1 MAKYIVRRLIM
12 TIPTLLVI
20 TIIIFV
26 VLRVIPGNIV
36 ATMFGGTG
44 GGEGMQMVDPAVI
57 EKLMSDLKLDQPL
70 YVQYA
75 AWMKGLLTG
84 DLGNSF
90 FRGQRVSEIII
101 RQGPVTLQ
109 ISIMAIALS
118 WIVGLPI
125 GILSASKQD
134 SIADYTSRI
143 FVVLFLAIPSFW
155 LASLIVLMTVSV
167 FEWYPPLFY
176 VHIWD
181 DPIGNLSKTVAPA
194 IVIGLGMAAII
205 ARMSRS
211 TILEVLRED
220 YVRTAMAKGLAGRVV
235 MWRHVI
241 KNALLPV
248 ITISG
253 IMMGFT
259 LGGSVAVELAF
270 SINGLGQTMLT
281 AIIDKDFNVVQN
293 LVLLYAV
300 AFVFINLLI
309 DLSYA
314 WADPR
319 IHYQ

>member
-1 MAKYIVRRLIM
+1 
-12 TIPTLLVI
+12 
-20 TIIIFV
+20 
-26 VLRVIPGNIV
+26 
-36 ATMFGGTG
+36 
-44 GGEGMQMVDPAVI
+44 MQMVDPAAI

-70 YVQYA
+70 YVQYSH
-75 AWMKGLLTG
+75 WIKGLLTG
-84 DLGNSF
+84 DMGNSF
-90 FRGQRVSEIII
+90 FRGQKVSEIIF

-109 ISIMAIALS
+109 IAIMAIALS
-118 WIVGLPI
+118 WIIGLPV

-134 SIADYTSRI
+134 SFADYASRI

-155 LASLIVLMTVSV
+155 LASLIVLATVSI

-181 DPIGNLSKTVAPA
+181 NPIGNLSKTIAPA
-194 IVIGLGMAAII
+194 IVLGLGMAAMI

-220 YVRTAMAKGLAGRVV
+220 YIRTAMAKGLSSRLI

-270 SINGLGQTMLT
+270 SINGLGLTMLT
-281 AIIDKDFNVVQN
+281 AIVDKDFNVVQN
-293 LVLLYAV
+293 LVLIYAV

>member
-1 MAKYIVRRLIM
+1 MAKYIFRRLLM
-12 TIPTLLVI
+12 TVPTIIII
-20 TIIIFV
+20 TVIIFV
-26 VLRVIPGNIV
+26 VLRIIPGNIV

-44 GGEGMQMVDPAVI
+44 GGEGMQMVDPAAI

-70 YVQYA
+70 YVQYSH
-75 AWMKGLLTG
+75 WIKGLLTG
-84 DLGNSF
+84 DMGNSF
-90 FRGQRVSEIII
+90 FRGQKVSEIIF

-109 ISIMAIALS
+109 IAIMAIALS
-118 WIVGLPI
+118 WIIGLPV

-134 SIADYTSRI
+134 SFADYASRI

-155 LASLIVLMTVSV
+155 LASLIVLATVSI

-181 DPIGNLSKTVAPA
+181 NPIGNLSKTIAPA
-194 IVIGLGMAAII
+194 IVLGLGMAAMI

-220 YVRTAMAKGLAGRVV
+220 YIRTAMAKGLSSRLI

-270 SINGLGQTMLT
+270 RDRKS
-281 AIIDKDFNVVQN
+281 VV
-293 LVLLYAV
+293 
-300 AFVFINLLI
+300 
-309 DLSYA
+309 
-314 WADPR
+314 
-319 IHYQ
+319 

>member
-1 MAKYIVRRLIM
+1 MAKYIFRRLLM
-12 TIPTLLVI
+12 TVPTIIII
-20 TIIIFV
+20 TVIIFV
-26 VLRVIPGNIV
+26 VLRIIPGNIV

-44 GGEGMQMVDPAVI
+44 GGEGMQMVDPAAI

-70 YVQYA
+70 YVQYSH
-75 AWMKGLLTG
+75 WIKGLLTG
-84 DLGNSF
+84 DMGNSF
-90 FRGQRVSEIII
+90 FRGQKVSEIIF

-109 ISIMAIALS
+109 IAIMAIALS
-118 WIVGLPI
+118 WIIGLPV

-134 SIADYTSRI
+134 SFADYASRI

-155 LASLIVLMTVSV
+155 LASLIVLATVSI

-181 DPIGNLSKTVAPA
+181 NPIGNLSKTIAPA
-194 IVIGLGMAAII
+194 IVLGLGMAAMI

-220 YVRTAMAKGLAGRVV
+220 YIRTAMAKGLSSRLI

-270 SINGLGQTMLT
+270 SINGLGLTMLT
-281 AIIDKDFNVVQN
+281 AIVDKDFNVVQN
-293 LVLLYAV
+293 LVLIYAV

>member
-1 MAKYIVRRLIM
+1 M
-12 TIPTLLVI
+12 TVPTIIII
-20 TIIIFV
+20 TVIIFV
-26 VLRVIPGNIV
+26 VLRIIPGNIV

-44 GGEGMQMVDPAVI
+44 GGEGMQMVDPAAI

-70 YVQYA
+70 YVQYSH
-75 AWMKGLLTG
+75 WIKGLLTG
-84 DLGNSF
+84 DMGNSF
-90 FRGQRVSEIII
+90 FRGQKVSEIIF

-109 ISIMAIALS
+109 IAIMAIALS
-118 WIVGLPI
+118 WIIGLPV

-134 SIADYTSRI
+134 SFADYASRI

-155 LASLIVLMTVSV
+155 LASLIVLATVSI

-181 DPIGNLSKTVAPA
+181 NPIGNLSKTIAPA
-194 IVIGLGMAAII
+194 IVLGLGMAAMI

-220 YVRTAMAKGLAGRVV
+220 YIRTAMAKGLSSRLI

-270 SINGLGQTMLT
+270 SINGLGLTMLT
-281 AIIDKDFNVVQN
+281 AIVDKDFNVVQN
-293 LVLLYAV
+293 LVLIYAV

>member
-1 MAKYIVRRLIM
+1 MGKYILRRLLM
-12 TIPTLLVI
+12 TIPTIIII
-20 TIIIFV
+20 TVIIFV
-26 VLRVIPGNIV
+26 VLRIIPGSIV

-44 GGEGMQMVDPAVI
+44 GGEGMQMVDPAAI

-70 YVQYA
+70 YVQYSH
-75 AWMKGLLTG
+75 WIKGLVTG
-84 DLGNSF
+84 DMGNSF
-90 FRGQRVSEIII
+90 FRGQRVSEIIF

-109 ISIMAIALS
+109 IAIMAIALS
-118 WIVGLPI
+118 WIIGLPV

-134 SIADYTSRI
+134 SFADYSSRI

-155 LASLIVLMTVSV
+155 LASLIVLATVSI

-181 DPIGNLSKTVAPA
+181 DPIGNLSKTIAPA
-194 IVIGLGMAAII
+194 IVLGLGMAAMI

-220 YVRTAMAKGLAGRVV
+220 YVRTATAKGLSSRVI

-270 SINGLGQTMLT
+270 SINGLGLTMLT
-281 AIIDKDFNVVQN
+281 AIVDKDFNVVQN
-293 LVLLYAV
+293 LVLIYAV